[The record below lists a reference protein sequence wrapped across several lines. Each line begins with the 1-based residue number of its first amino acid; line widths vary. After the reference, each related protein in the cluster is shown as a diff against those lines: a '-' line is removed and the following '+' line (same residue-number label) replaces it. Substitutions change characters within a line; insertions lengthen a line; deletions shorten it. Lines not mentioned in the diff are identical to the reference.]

1 MSRIAET
8 FASLRR
14 EGRTGLVTY
23 TTAGD
28 PNLARSAEILKAL
41 DRAGADVL
49 EVGVPFSDPLA
60 DGPVIQRATER
71 GQLAGEPLLE
81 GRVRRLDRHRFLQQQ
96 MQPPVEDRAGQ
107 IGMGRMRHG
116 DDGRIQLGLR
126 QHLGRAGEDTLRR
139 NLEAL
144 GRAIA
149 ILRIGIGDASDDGIR
164 IGLQGRQMGPGRP
177 PAAADDP
184 DLRAHASSTRCRRNS
199 S

>member
-1 MSRIAET
+1 MEANWQETYSIRADAALGDRIPDRQDLAVVMPGI
-8 FASLRR
+8 ADDQLHPAALRQ
-14 EGRTGLVTY
+14 GSQS
-23 TTAGD
+23 AG
-28 PNLARSAEILKAL
+28 
-41 DRAGADVL
+41 
-49 EVGVPFSDPLA
+49 
-60 DGPVIQRATER
+60 
-71 GQLAGEPLLE
+71 
-81 GRVRRLDRHRFLQQQ
+81 VRRLDRHRFLQQQ

-149 ILRIGIGDASDDGIR
+149 ILRIGIGDAGDDGIR